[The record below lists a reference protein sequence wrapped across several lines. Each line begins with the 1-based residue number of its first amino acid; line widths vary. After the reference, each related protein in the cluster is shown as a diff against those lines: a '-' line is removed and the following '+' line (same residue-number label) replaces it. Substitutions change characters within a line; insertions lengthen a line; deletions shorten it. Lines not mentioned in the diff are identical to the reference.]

1 MEGTGKVLYY
11 IYGVLDADPRSQ
23 GWKGSAQ
30 TRQLVLALRDYFVER
45 VEQSEASQHHA
56 TNPLLSAVSTKPPPS
71 PLKSAADD
79 EDEADPDTAMNVPL
93 PDSWVTAYMEV
104 KRLRYVQR
112 SCFTQGMYWL

>member
-1 MEGTGKVLYY
+1 
-11 IYGVLDADPRSQ
+11 VLDTDPRSQ

-45 VEQSEASQHHA
+45 IEQSEASQDHA
-56 TNPLLSAVSTKPPPS
+56 TNPLLSAVSAKPPVS
-71 PLKSAADD
+71 PLKSVADD

-112 SCFTQGMYWL
+112 LCFTRGMDWL